1 MIRGNTMF
9 IKDFIS
15 YFDIIFP
22 LFILYLFFLLI
33 AYIKNKNN
41 KEYLLPAIKDVI
53 IETDIDNNVM
63 VIRPLKGIF
72 DDEN

>member
-1 MIRGNTMF
+1 MF

-41 KEYLLPAIKDVI
+41 KWIKTRNLVFFFFKLFIFINLYYNDIRSSYEKNIYCI
-53 IETDIDNNVM
+53 ITK
-63 VIRPLKGIF
+63 L
-72 DDEN
+72 

>member
-1 MIRGNTMF
+1 MF

-41 KEYLLPAIKDVI
+41 KWIKTRNLVFFFFKLFIFINLYYNDTRISYEKNIYCI
-53 IETDIDNNVM
+53 ITK
-63 VIRPLKGIF
+63 L
-72 DDEN
+72 

>member
-1 MIRGNTMF
+1 MF

-22 LFILYLFFLLI
+22 LFILYLFFLLL

-41 KEYLLPAIKDVI
+41 KWIK
-53 IETDIDNNVM
+53 N
-63 VIRPLKGIF
+63 
-72 DDEN
+72 

>member
-1 MIRGNTMF
+1 MF

-41 KEYLLPAIKDVI
+41 KWIKTRNLVFFFFKLFIFINLYYIQFISLGVNSKSILLF
-53 IETDIDNNVM
+53 
-63 VIRPLKGIF
+63 LF
-72 DDEN
+72 